1 MQSAFAPLKTVPRNT
16 NHRSNICSY
25 TFVHTLKPRF
35 PHSGTPLHD
44 HGPAT
49 LTTSRRRQYRI
60 DNAPRRSDL
69 QCANAA
75 SNLDPLIRW
84 QLGWTMHFIAIHLID
99 LRACAHARSCGGRRA
114 MCEAIS
120 CKLAVLMFGRGIVVR
135 VVSPT
140 PATHRDDGCN
150 CVGADHAHDTGGKTL
165 VGICESCSRPRD
177 AQGLRL

>member
-99 LRACAHARSCGGRRA
+99 LRACAHARSYGGHRA
-114 MCEAIS
+114 MCEAIFMQTG
-120 CKLAVLMFGRGIVVR
+120 CFDVRTRHRGTRR
-135 VVSPT
+135 V
-140 PATHRDDGCN
+140 
-150 CVGADHAHDTGGKTL
+150 AH
-165 VGICESCSRPRD
+165 PRD
-177 AQGLRL
+177 AQGRRLQLRGRRSRSRHRW